1 MFTVDVILFDWDN
14 FPFSHSMV
22 RFNNRSTLHVLESES
37 KRKYT
42 HDPVYDLSSMLGLIW
57 GPGSTCTMIEFYLYQ
72 SWNIKSFI
80 DWENIQNPEDQV
92 YQHGVCKKNQTSK
105 LTEEEEPVNY
115 WWIIKELLDINHS
128 LFLTGYFI
136 DISS

>member
-22 RFNNRSTLHVLESES
+22 CFNNRSTLHVLESES

-42 HDPVYDLSSMLGLIW
+42 HDPVYDLSSMQGLIW
-57 GPGSTCTMIEFYLYQ
+57 GSTVAVMEYWISEIFLSLIEKKFR
-72 SWNIKSFI
+72 
-80 DWENIQNPEDQV
+80 IQRTKFTNMV
-92 YQHGVCKKNQTSK
+92 FAKKNKITSK
-105 LTEEEEPVNY
+105 LTEEEVPVNY
-115 WWIIKELLDINHS
+115 WWIINELLDINHS